1 MRKPSPE
8 PVKVV
13 KTKDFQDE
21 APIQWG
27 YKSPS
32 RQPLAATQ
40 YAGGANGFNVT
51 DSMSLGSLKG
61 ESPDVFLKKQA

>member
-1 MRKPSPE
+1 MT
-8 PVKVV
+8 V
-13 KTKDFQDE
+13 DFQDE
-21 APIQWG
+21 APINHWG
-27 YKSPS
+27 FKSPN
-32 RQPLAATQ
+32 RNQPLAATQ